1 MCLFIAAIMLLL
13 FFYFSAQI
21 VNYKLVEIVDLIP
34 VDLESGWDL
43 LIVLWPAML
52 FMFLAG
58 VLFTLIVMKFIKS
71 K

>member
-21 VNYKLVEIVDLIP
+21 VNYKLIEIVDVIP

-58 VLFTLIVMKFIKS
+58 VLFMLIVMKFIKS